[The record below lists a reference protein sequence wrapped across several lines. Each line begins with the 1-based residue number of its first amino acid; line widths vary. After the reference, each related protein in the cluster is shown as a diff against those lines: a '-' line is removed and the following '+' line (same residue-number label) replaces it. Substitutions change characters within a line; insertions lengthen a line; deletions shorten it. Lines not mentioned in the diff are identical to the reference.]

1 MTCGARLVRIGWRP
15 YVKTRV
21 LVVDD
26 EALARERACQLLR
39 ADPDLEIIGQCADG
53 QTAVETIL
61 RDAPDLVLLDV
72 QMPELDGF
80 AVVEAIGADKMPP
93 VIFITAHEKFALKAF
108 DVHAID
114 YLLKPYD
121 RERFQT
127 ALARAKDQL
136 ARARSGDLQTR
147 MTALL
152 GELKTQPKTANRLVV
167 KTDGRVL
174 LLKAE
179 DVDWIEAADN
189 YIVLHVGAENHM
201 LRETMTSIEGRLPAG
216 KFVRVNRSTIVNTD
230 RIKELQPL
238 FHGEY
243 VIILRNGAKLTL
255 SRGYREKLDQLLG
268 RE

>member
-1 MTCGARLVRIGWRP
+1 MKI
-15 YVKTRV
+15 RV

-26 EALARERACQLLR
+26 EALARERACQLLK
-39 ADPDLEIIGQCADG
+39 ADPEIEVVGQCGDG
-53 QTAVETIL
+53 QTAVEKIQK
-61 RDAPDLVLLDV
+61 DKPDLVLLDV

-80 AVVEAIGADKMPP
+80 AVVEAIGADKMPA
-93 VIFITAHEKFALKAF
+93 VIFVTAHEKFALKAF
-108 DVHAID
+108 DVHALD

-121 RERFQT
+121 RERFET
-127 ALARAKDQL
+127 ALKRAKDQL
-136 ARARSGDLQTR
+136 ARAKAGGLESK

-152 GELKTQPKTANRLVV
+152 GEIKTQPKTANRLVV
-167 KTDGRVL
+167 KTEGRVL
-174 LLKAE
+174 LLKNE

-189 YIVLHVGAENHM
+189 YIILHVAAETHM
-201 LRETMTSIEGRLPAG
+201 LRETMSSIEARLPAE
-216 KFVRVNRSTIVNTD
+216 KFIRVNRSTIVNLD

-243 VIILRNGAKLTL
+243 VIILKNGTKVTL

>member
-1 MTCGARLVRIGWRP
+1 MKI
-15 YVKTRV
+15 RV

-26 EALARERACQLLR
+26 EALARERACQLLK
-39 ADPDLEIIGQCADG
+39 ADSEIEIIGQCGDG
-53 QTAVETIL
+53 QTAVEKIQK
-61 RDAPDLVLLDV
+61 DKPDLVLLDV

-80 AVVEAIGADKMPP
+80 AVVEAVGADNMPP
-93 VIFITAHEKFALKAF
+93 VIFVTAHEKFALKAF

-121 RERFQT
+121 RERFET
-127 ALARAKDQL
+127 ALGRAKDQL
-136 ARARSGDLQTR
+136 ARSKSGDLQSK

-152 GELKTQPKTANRLVV
+152 GEIKTQPKATNRLVV
-167 KTDGRVL
+167 KTEGRVL
-174 LLKAE
+174 LLKNE
-179 DVDWIEAADN
+179 DVDWVEAADN
-189 YIVLHVGAENHM
+189 YIILHVAADTHM
-201 LRETMTSIEGRLPAG
+201 LRETMTSIESRLPSE
-216 KFVRVNRSTIVNTD
+216 KFIRVNRSTIVNID

-243 VIILRNGAKLTL
+243 VIILKNGTKLTL

>member
-1 MTCGARLVRIGWRP
+1 
-15 YVKTRV
+15 VKTRV
-21 LVVDD
+21 LIVDD
-26 EALARERACQLLR
+26 EALARQRAAQLLK
-39 ADPDLEIIGQCADG
+39 ADPEVEIVGQCADG

-61 RDAPDLVLLDV
+61 RDKPDLVLLDV

-80 AVVEAIGADKMPP
+80 AVVEAIGPDKMPP

-108 DVHAID
+108 EIHAID

-127 ALARAKDQL
+127 ALKRAKDQL
-136 ARARSGDLQTR
+136 ARNQSGDLSSR

-152 GELKTQPKTANRLVV
+152 GELKTQPKASNRLVV
-167 KTDGRVL
+167 KTEGRVL
-174 LLKAE
+174 LLKTE
-179 DVDWIEAADN
+179 DVDWVEAADN
-189 YIVLHVGAENHM
+189 YVLLHCGTDNHM
-201 LRETMTSIEGRLPAG
+201 LRETMTSIESRLPAG
-216 KFVRVNRSTIVNTD
+216 KFVRINRSTIVNTD

-243 VIILRNGAKLTL
+243 VIILRNGTKLTL

>member
-1 MTCGARLVRIGWRP
+1 M
-15 YVKTRV
+15 KTRI

-26 EALARERACQLLR
+26 EALARERACQLLKS
-39 ADPDLEIIGQCADG
+39 DPDIEIIGQCADG
-53 QTAVETIL
+53 QTAVDTIL
-61 RDAPDLVLLDV
+61 RDKPDLVLLDV

-80 AVVEAIGADKMPP
+80 AVVEAIGPEKMPA
-93 VIFITAHEKFALKAF
+93 VIFVTAHEQFALKAF

-127 ALARAKDQL
+127 AIQRAKDQL
-136 ARARSGDLQTR
+136 ARSKSGELQTR
-147 MTALL
+147 MNALI

-167 KTDGRVL
+167 KADGRVL

-179 DVDWIEAADN
+179 DVDWVEAADN
-189 YIVLHVGAENHM
+189 YIVLHVGTDTHM
-201 LRETMTSIEGRLPAG
+201 LRETMNSIEGRLPSG
-216 KFVRVNRSTIVNTD
+216 KFVRINRSTIVNLD
-230 RIKELQPL
+230 RVKELQPL

-243 VIILRNGAKLTL
+243 VVILRNGAKLTL
-255 SRGYREKLDQLLG
+255 SRGYREKLDVLLG